1 MLGNKLYDTLK
12 WIAMLVLPGLATF
25 YFAISAIWGLPYQK
39 EIVGTLVAVNVWL
52 SALLVVSNAQWVAMK
67 LDNLTCRVNGGN
79 SMMHIPGAPFG
90 MTASAYN
97 VLKWVT
103 LAFLPASGAL
113 YFTVAILWGFPFGE
127 QIVGTIVA
135 LTAFMG
141 LVLGI
146 SKTRYSRDHTTQ

>member
-1 MLGNKLYDTLK
+1 MLSNKLFDILK

-25 YFAISAIWGLPYQK
+25 YFAVSGIWGLPYQV
-39 EIVGTLVAVNVWL
+39 EIVGSLVAVNVWL
-52 SALLVVSNAQWVAMK
+52 SALLAVSNAQWQAIQIAS
-67 LDNLTCRVNGGN
+67 LTYAATGRDV
-79 SMMHIPGAPFG
+79 IVEFPQTPFG
-90 MTASAYN
+90 ITASSYN

-113 YFTVAILWGFPFGE
+113 YFTLALLWGFPFGE

-141 LVLGI
+141 LLLGV
-146 SKTRYSRDHTTQ
+146 SKARFNREPQ

>member
-1 MLGNKLYDTLK
+1 MLGNKLFDILK
-12 WIAMLVLPGLATF
+12 WIAMFVLPGLATF
-25 YFAISAIWGLPYQK
+25 YFAVSAIWGLPYQK

-52 SALLVVSNAQWVAMK
+52 SALLAVSNAQWQAIKINSLKFAAGEDAMVEYCQLK
-67 LDNLTCRVNGGN
+67 
-79 SMMHIPGAPFG
+79 SPFG
-90 MTASAYN
+90 ITASSYN

-113 YFTVAILWGFPFGE
+113 YFTLSILWGFPFGE

-141 LVLGI
+141 LLLGV
-146 SKTRYSRDHTTQ
+146 SKTRYGRETQ

>member
-1 MLGNKLYDTLK
+1 MLGNKLFDILK
-12 WIAMLVLPGLATF
+12 WIAMFVLPGLATF
-25 YFAISAIWGLPYQK
+25 YFAVSAIWGLPYQK

-52 SALLVVSNAQWVAMK
+52 SALLAVSNAQWQAIK
-67 LDNLTCRVNGGN
+67 IN
-79 SMMHIPGAPFG
+79 SLKFAAGEDAIEIHQAPFG
-90 MTASAYN
+90 ITASSYN

-113 YFTVAILWGFPFGE
+113 YFTLSILWGFPFGE

-141 LVLGI
+141 LLLGV
-146 SKTRYSRDHTTQ
+146 SKTRYGRETQ